1 MPPFLAEFLQTLA
14 GSAPAV
20 FFRDSTFAYA
30 SLNAGHIFAIGLVVG
45 SIATLDLRLL
55 GLFHRFPVS
64 ALAAPLARVSA
75 AGLYFAIVTGFL
87 LFCVRPLSYAANPAF
102 LAKITLVALGVINA
116 LALRTSRGWAL
127 ALEDELVPDSV
138 RAAALRSLLIWA
150 GAVFAGRWIGF
161 LQ

>member
-1 MPPFLAEFLQTLA
+1 MPEVLVEWLQALAAT
-14 GSAPAV
+14 APAV
-20 FFRDSTFAYA
+20 FFRTSTFAYA

-64 ALAAPLARVSA
+64 ALAAPLTRVSA
-75 AGLYFAIVTGFL
+75 AGLYFVIVTGFL
-87 LFCVRPLSYAANPAF
+87 LFCVRPLSYAVNPAF
-102 LAKITLVALGVINA
+102 LAKITLVTLGVINA
-116 LALRTSRGWAL
+116 LTLRTSRGWAL

-150 GAVFAGRWIGF
+150 AAVFAGRWIGF